1 MQDSDDTIELQ
12 AGAPSAATVAATPLV
27 LLQDIEPAMADLI
40 EDWLTQDG
48 HRVQRHA
55 AREQAVGLILVDIP
69 FPRLHGAAKMREL
82 ARAWPGVPALV
93 LSSTFLPGVAARG
106 EVARL
111 LGAAAVL
118 AAPVTRDALR
128 QVVAPWLGRQREA

>member
-1 MQDSDDTIELQ
+1 VQDPDDTFELQ
-12 AGAPSAATVAATPLV
+12 GGAPSTAAAAAAPLV

-55 AREQAVGLILVDIP
+55 ARGQAVALILVDIP
-69 FPRLHGAAKMREL
+69 FPRLHGAAKMRHL
-82 ARAWPGVPALV
+82 ARVWPGVPALV

-106 EVARL
+106 EVARQL
-111 LGAAAVL
+111 CAAAVL

-128 QVVAPWLGRQREA
+128 RVIAPWLGRQREA